1 MRLLRLIFLSLAVG
15 SLAAAPSPL
24 TRDQVLADLARDLAA
39 HFNLEGELQ
48 LELPKGWIPPAAA
61 ADHWRVELA
70 EYPLLA
76 SSAMLVRLRLFGD
89 GALAADAS
97 LVLRAVHGREVWVAR
112 QPLASGAIFDPSAL
126 ETRRVDLFRERDALP
141 TSAGDRGF
149 IFARGVSAGRVLTW
163 RDLAR
168 RPLVRKGDLVEV
180 SVAEGQ
186 LTVTMKA
193 LAMESGAQGDVV
205 TLRNPE
211 SRKDF
216 VAVVTHENRVQVR
229 F

>member
-1 MRLLRLIFLSLAVG
+1 MRLLRLIILSVAAG
-15 SLAAAPSPL
+15 SLAAAPSPVA
-24 TRDQVLADLARDLAA
+24 REQVLADAARDLTS

-48 LELPKGWIPPAAA
+48 LELPKGWAPPATA

-70 EYPLLA
+70 EYPSLA
-76 SSAMLVRLRLFGD
+76 SSAMLVRMRLFGD

-97 LVLRAVHGREVWVAR
+97 LVLRAVHSREVWVAR
-112 QPLASGAIFDPSAL
+112 QPVALGAIFDSAVL
-126 ETRRVDLFRERDALP
+126 DTRRVDLFRERDALP

-149 IFARGVSAGRVLTW
+149 VFARGVSAGRVLTW
-163 RDLAR
+163 RDLVR

>member
-1 MRLLRLIFLSLAVG
+1 MRLLRLIILSVAAG
-15 SLAAAPSPL
+15 SLAAAPSPVA
-24 TRDQVLADLARDLAA
+24 REQVLADAARDLTS
-39 HFNLEGELQ
+39 HFNLEGEVQ
-48 LELPKGWIPPAAA
+48 LELPKGWAPPATA

-70 EYPLLA
+70 EYPSLA
-76 SSAMLVRLRLFGD
+76 SSAMLVRMRLFGD

-97 LVLRAVHGREVWVAR
+97 LVLRAVHSREVWVAR
-112 QPLASGAIFDPSAL
+112 QPVALGAIFDPTAL
-126 ETRRVDLFRERDALP
+126 DTRRVDLFRERDALP

-149 IFARGVSAGRVLTW
+149 VFARGVSAGRVLTW
-163 RDLAR
+163 RDLVR

>member
-1 MRLLRLIFLSLAVG
+1 MRLLRLIILSVAAG
-15 SLAAAPSPL
+15 SLAAAPSPVA
-24 TRDQVLADLARDLAA
+24 REQVLADAARDLTS

-48 LELPKGWIPPAAA
+48 LELPKGWAPPATA

-70 EYPLLA
+70 EYPSLA
-76 SSAMLVRLRLFGD
+76 SSAMLVRMRLFGD

-97 LVLRAVHGREVWVAR
+97 LVLRAVHSREVWVAR
-112 QPLASGAIFDPSAL
+112 QPVALGAIFDPTAL
-126 ETRRVDLFRERDALP
+126 DTRRVDLFRERDALP

-149 IFARGVSAGRVLTW
+149 VFARGVSAGRVLTW
-163 RDLAR
+163 RDLVR